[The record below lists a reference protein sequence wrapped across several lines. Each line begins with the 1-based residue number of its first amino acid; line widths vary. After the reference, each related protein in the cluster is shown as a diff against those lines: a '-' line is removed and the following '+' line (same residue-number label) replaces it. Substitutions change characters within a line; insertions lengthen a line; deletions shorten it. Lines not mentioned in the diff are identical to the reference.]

1 MSHGNLMSHHLR
13 REIYRMNVSESHL
26 KICGALQV
34 ALVVKNPPANAK
46 TQEIWVQSLGW
57 EDALA

>member
-1 MSHGNLMSHHLR
+1 MSHHLR